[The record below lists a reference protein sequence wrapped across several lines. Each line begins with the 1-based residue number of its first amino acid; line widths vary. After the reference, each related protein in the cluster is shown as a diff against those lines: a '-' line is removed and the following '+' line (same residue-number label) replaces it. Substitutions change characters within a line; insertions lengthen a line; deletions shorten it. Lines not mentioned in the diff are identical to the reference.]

1 MNAVRIATSWC
12 LIVAAWWCGSAAS
25 AEQVGKVEIVKTD
38 IFRCNRLALDVG
50 STARH
55 GITRMVSA
63 PKGQSFVVIW
73 MDLKVTPGKD
83 EDGDE
88 VTQIDEELI
97 KLTNAKGDA
106 FECVGRCSR
115 DGRYSNYAGS
125 FYSYGKPEKE
135 TVPYDMVFLIPEGM
149 QDWTLKMGT
158 ASSALQVPP
167 KPEDTID
174 RTKIATFKVLGVR
187 IVEKLGQELELGG
200 TFDNPIKATETVE
213 ANVSR
218 FLAVKLVVKARGG
231 NDSDGDFSMSTE
243 EVGVIYGGAVYCSP
257 IGVLDGDRFYPGSG
271 GFYSEKDAIGEF
283 SAEQVEMVFPLPG
296 KLTKFRLTYL
306 GQKIAEEDI
315 PVGP

>member
-1 MNAVRIATSWC
+1 VNCAIAQ
-12 LIVAAWWCGSAAS
+12 
-25 AEQVGKVEIVKTD
+25 QVGSVEIVKTE

-55 GITRMVSA
+55 GITRMVTA

-88 VTQIDEELI
+88 VVQIEEDLVR
-97 KLTNAKGDA
+97 LANAKGDA
-106 FECVGRCSR
+106 YECVGRCTR
-115 DGRYSNYAGS
+115 DGRYNNYSGG
-125 FYSYGKPEKE
+125 FYHYGKPETE
-135 TVPYDMVFLIPEGM
+135 TVPYDMVFLAPEGM

-158 ASSALQVPP
+158 ASAALQVPP

-187 IVEKLGQELELGG
+187 TVDKLGQELQLGG
-200 TFDNPIKATETVE
+200 SFDNPIKAVETVE
-213 ANVSR
+213 SNVPR
-218 FLAVKLVVKARGG
+218 FLVIKLVVKGRYG

-243 EVGVIYGGAVYCSP
+243 EVGVIYGGSVYCPP
-257 IGVLDGDRFYPGSG
+257 IGVFNGDTFYSGSS
-271 GFYSEKDAIGEF
+271 GFYSEQDAIGEY
-283 SAEQVEMVFPLPG
+283 SAEQIEMVFPLPG

-306 GQKIAEEDI
+306 GQKIADGDI
-315 PVGP
+315 PAGP